1 MSTKA
6 KKGTEQTFFDTF
18 GDWSAADQD
27 AALKVLNVIH
37 DQTTR
42 MERKLAKAEKA
53 TAGPIYPCPICGAAD
68 AVSHEAACLN
78 YPAALQQRLP
88 GAIG

>member
-42 MERKLAKAEKA
+42 MERKLA
-53 TAGPIYPCPICGAAD
+53 
-68 AVSHEAACLN
+68 
-78 YPAALQQRLP
+78 RRRRP
-88 GAIG
+88 GRFIPVRSVARPTP